1 MSIKIIHHN
10 VRHWVNPIHINENS
24 NYYISQ
30 DPHIITINSHSI
42 TKADKFVKL
51 YGYSGYTKHKQLS
64 AGVAILIKYN
74 IPHTFHTDTTND
86 NIMAATINTI
96 HGKITIVTFY
106 RPPRQDTL
114 PLTDIIRFLNFNNPT
129 IILADANIKH
139 QNFGHNNSDRLG
151 KLLNNI
157 ILNTNLHYIGPD
169 FYTYYHH
176 NHRGKPDIILANT
189 SFLHLAYYIKE
200 GPRLTS
206 SDHIPL
212 LITASTSP
220 LAIPS
225 PPTYNYNRA
234 DWPKFKQH
242 MDQLPLPNII
252 NQPTINLETMWDTLI
267 QHMLQGANNHI
278 PKTSFKIIPSLTN
291 STRTKNLKKIYN
303 QRHNLYK
310 HNLTPDKIQIL
321 NTIQRHINSSKSKD
335 LCDFWSNKMDELK
348 ELHNTNDPR
357 KFYKNIKNLM
367 GKPNYNM
374 GSYLL
379 HNGQQIHDEQDQANL
394 FGDTWASIMTPNTPV
409 NKDAIHRHI
418 QDINNW
424 NILNREQINPI
435 DTIDLNHLNKNHI
448 LTKPITLTE
457 TSIFLKKIKSK
468 AMGPTKISR
477 EILEHTP
484 IKTGIHITR
493 LYNATLATGHFPQA
507 LKTAHLFLIP
517 KPNKNTTDPSSYR
530 PIALIDILA
539 KILEKIISHRLR
551 NHLENTQ
558 QLNPNQYGFRPNRST
573 EQIIYTSLYFLDTYH
588 NIRRFTA
595 SASLDVAKAF
605 DKVWHQGL
613 TYKLFNHFNMPQ
625 ITKKL
630 LSHFII
636 NRKYNIL
643 HKNSISN
650 QFSSQA
656 GVPQGSALSPTLY
669 IMYTNDL
676 PNPDNPRIIT
686 LQYAD
691 DITVLAHSHTR
702 QNLRTIIQT
711 KLTYIDNFQQQWLIK
726 TNKQKSNIVIYHHN
740 PQQIQGL
747 ATVNI
752 NGETIPYKQQTKI
765 LGVTIDQKLSLK
777 QHINERTAHA
787 KYTLSKLNRFNI
799 LDTKIQ
805 LKLFKTL
812 CLPQLLFSPTAII
825 YPPKLGLEKAQK
837 LQNRALRQIHCIRWN
852 EFIKNIDIHTAL
864 NIQQTTEIIYQRFLN
879 IHHKLINQN
888 NNYINYIDR
897 DRNHRRIQRQN
908 RFTILLANPPDNI
921 L

>member
-10 VRHWVNPIHINENS
+10 VRNWVNPSHINELC
-24 NYYISQ
+24 NYYITQ

-42 TKADKFVKL
+42 IKADKFVKL
-51 YGYSGYTKHKQLS
+51 FGYSGYTKHKQRA
-64 AGVAILIKYN
+64 AGVAMLIKHN
-74 IPHTFHTDTTND
+74 IPHTFHTDTIND
-86 NIMAATINTI
+86 NIMAATINST

-114 PLTDIIRFLNFNNPT
+114 PLTDIIHFLNYNNPT
-129 IILADANIKH
+129 IILTDANIKH
-139 QNFGHNNSDRLG
+139 QNFGHNTSDRLG
-151 KLLNNI
+151 KLLNNFN
-157 ILNTNLHYIGPD
+157 LNTNLHFIGPD
-169 FYTYYHH
+169 FNTYFQH
-176 NHRGKPDIILANT
+176 NHQGKPDIILANT
-189 SFLHLAYYIKE
+189 SFLHLAYNIKE

-206 SDHIPL
+206 SDHIPIL
-212 LITASTSP
+212 VTASTSP
-220 LAIPS
+220 LAIPI

-234 DWPKFKQH
+234 DWPKFKDH
-242 MDQLPLPNII
+242 MEQLPLPYII
-252 NQPTINLETMWDTLI
+252 NQPTHNIETMWDTLI
-267 QHMLQGANNHI
+267 KHMLQGANNHI
-278 PKTSFKIIPSLTN
+278 PKTSYKIIPSFTT
-291 STRTKNLKKIYN
+291 STRTKNLQKIYIE
-303 QRHNLYK
+303 RHNQYK
-310 HNLTPDKIQIL
+310 HNLTQDKIQIL
-321 NTIQRHINSSKSKD
+321 HTIQGHINSSKNKD
-335 LCDFWSNKMDELK
+335 ICDFWSNKMDELK
-348 ELHNTNDPR
+348 QLHKINDTKNLYR
-357 KFYKNIKNLM
+357 NIKNLM
-367 GKPNYNM
+367 GKPNYNK
-374 GSYLL
+374 GTYLI
-379 HNGQQIHDEQDQANL
+379 HNGQQIHNEQDQANI
-394 FGDTWASIMTPNTPV
+394 FGNTWASIMTPNTPK
-409 NKDAIHRHI
+409 NTDAIQRHI
-418 QDINNW
+418 QNINNW
-424 NILNREQINPI
+424 NTLNNDIIKPLNTIN
-435 DTIDLNHLNKNHI
+435 LNNLNKNHI

-517 KPNKNTTDPSSYR
+517 KPNKDLTEPSSYR
-530 PIALIDILA
+530 PIALLDILA
-539 KILEKIISHRLR
+539 KLLEKIISYRLR
-551 NHLENTQ
+551 QHLETTQ
-558 QLNPNQYGFRPNRST
+558 QLNPNQFGFRPNKST
-573 EQIIYTSLYFLDTYH
+573 EHIIYTSLYFLDTYH
-588 NIRRFTA
+588 KLRRFTA

-613 TYKLFNHFNMPQ
+613 TYKLFNNYNIPDL
-625 ITKKL
+625 TKKL

-650 QFSSQA
+650 QFTSQA

-702 QNLRTIIQT
+702 QNLRTILQT
-711 KLTYIDNFQQQWLIK
+711 KLTYIDNFQALWLIN
-726 TNKQKSNIVIYHHN
+726 TNKQKSNIVFYHHY
-740 PQQIQGL
+740 PQTMLGL
-747 ATVNI
+747 ATINI

-765 LGVTIDQKLSLK
+765 LGVTFDQKLTLK
-777 QHINERTAHA
+777 QHIKERITLA

-805 LKLFKTL
+805 LKLYKTL

-825 YPPKLGLEKAQK
+825 YPPKLGLESAQK
-837 LQNRALRQIHCIRWN
+837 LQNKALRQIHCIRWN

-864 NIQQTTEIIYQRFLN
+864 NIQQTTEIIYQRFLK
-879 IHHKLINQN
+879 IHNKIINDN
-888 NNYINYIDR
+888 NNLITNIDR
-897 DRNHRRIQRQN
+897 DRNHRQNRQN
-908 RFTILLANPPDNI
+908 RFTILLANPPDN
-921 L
+921 LLN